1 MSSSALWV
9 SKTGLEAQDLRM
21 TTISNNLANV
31 STVGF
36 KKDRAMFQ
44 DLFYQVQRQPGTQA
58 DELNQVP
65 SGIQLGTGVRI
76 NGTQKQFTEG
86 SFETTDNQLDVA
98 IAGQGFFQ
106 IESPD
111 GEILYTRNGQFQLNS
126 ESLLVNSD
134 GLPLAQNIAIPD
146 NTTKVTIGK
155 DGTVTAVVAGNA
167 NPQNIGQIQTV
178 NFVNPTGLEA
188 LGGNLYRETAA
199 SGAPIEGVPG
209 QDALGELQQF
219 TVEGS
224 NVSVVDEMVDMIAV
238 QRAYE
243 MNAKVVSAAD
253 EMLRFVNQNM

>member
-1 MSSSALWV
+1 MNSALWV
-9 SKTGLEAQDLRM
+9 SKTGLAAQDLRM

-36 KKDRAMFQ
+36 KKDRAVFE

-65 SGIQLGTGVRI
+65 SGIQVGTGVRI
-76 NGTQKQFTEG
+76 NGTQKEFTEG
-86 SFETTDNQLDVA
+86 SFETTSNQLDVA

-111 GEILYTRNGQFQLNS
+111 GEVLYTRNGQLQLNS
-126 ESLLVNSD
+126 ESLIVNGN
-134 GLPLAQNIAIPD
+134 GLPLLQNIAVPE
-146 NTTKVTIGK
+146 NTTKIAIGT
-155 DGTVTAVVAGNA
+155 DGTVTAVVAGDA
-167 NPQNIGQIQTV
+167 APVELGQILTV
-178 NFVNPTGLEA
+178 NFVNPAGLEA
-188 LGGNLYRETAA
+188 LGGNLYRATAA
-199 SGAPIEGVPG
+199 SGEAIEGVPG
-209 QDALGELQQF
+209 EDALGELQQF

-224 NVSVVDEMVDMIAV
+224 NVSVVDEMVSMIAV

-253 EMLRFVNQNM
+253 EMLRFINQNI

>member
-36 KKDRAMFQ
+36 KKDKAVFQ

-58 DELNQVP
+58 DELNLVP
-65 SGIQLGTGVRI
+65 SGLQIGTGVRI
-76 NGTQKQFTEG
+76 AGTQKQFTEG

-111 GEILYTRNGQFQLNS
+111 GETLYTRNGQFQLNS
-126 ESLLVNSD
+126 ESMLVNSN
-134 GLPLAQNIAIPD
+134 GLPLAQNITVPD
-146 NTTKVTIGK
+146 NTTNISIGT
-155 DGTVTAVVAGNA
+155 DGTVTAVIAGVDE
-167 NPQNIGQIQTV
+167 PQNIGQIQTA
-178 NFVNPTGLEA
+178 NFINPAGLEA
-188 LGGNLYRETAA
+188 LGGNLFRATAS
-199 SGAPIEGVPG
+199 SGEALEGVPG
-209 QDALGELQQF
+209 EDALGQLQQF
-219 TVEGS
+219 TIEGS

-253 EMLRFVNQNM
+253 EMLRFINQSM